1 LFPQGGF
8 VDILARIQAGYQ
20 FCMKTNRVLVV
31 DTTRTQFGVPLERY
45 LRFPSD
51 CVHFHHRKDPT
62 DQQEL
67 DALVTELLSG
77 NNGRTVFPAS
87 MRGVRSEQ
95 LKIVYTPAPKGGKAT
110 FAHADSLLSW
120 ELSEFRDEH
129 ILVNSYWGGANDVND
144 ILSLAALK

>member
-1 LFPQGGF
+1 
-8 VDILARIQAGYQ
+8 
-20 FCMKTNRVLVV
+20 MLVV
-31 DTTRTQFGVPLERY
+31 DPTRTQFGVPLEHY

-95 LKIVYTPAPKGGKAT
+95 LKIVYTPAPNGGKAT
-110 FAHADSLLSW
+110 FAHADSLVGA
-120 ELSEFRDEH
+120 FR
-129 ILVNSYWGGANDVND
+129 IS
-144 ILSLAALK
+144 